1 LFAIRKKKKTVGDV
15 SNLRAVVIFCII
27 MFCIAFCCLQIVLI
41 NILQSDTVSEAIISK
56 SLTLG
61 ESRGMIYDSE
71 FNKMVCNEYSY
82 ISAVKPTVESLKQ
95 IRALVDDITY
105 SRAVESVYSQ
115 SPFLI
120 KTDCYI
126 KSEEVICEKIYKRYS
141 NNQLAAHL
149 IGYTD
154 SNGKNGICGIELAYD
169 SVLKK
174 YDGAVKSRFFTNGKG
189 SVMLGYE
196 GERINENYNSPGGIV
211 LTIKNEYQRAL
222 ENAMDKNELN
232 KGAGV
237 VVSIKTGEVAA
248 IASRPN
254 YNPNSISDYIKD
266 SDSSLFNRAFGEY
279 PIGSVFKPLVA
290 ASALE
295 QGTDPEDE
303 FYCTGTIGNGSSEF
317 GCTRSHGNV
326 NMATA
331 LVFSCNCYFVDL
343 IEKIDYTQVIDLAA
357 SLGFGN
363 RIMLDENIGTSSGA
377 LPKTDELDSYA
388 SRANLSFGQGKISA
402 TPFHIANLYAMLA
415 NGGDFRKTFLIK
427 GVCDGQGNFDQ
438 TYELKPPYKLIS
450 EKNAEL
456 LCDILELAV
465 REGTGQSAKVSGI
478 NVAGKTATA
487 QSGKFIEGKERLV
500 TWFAGFFPY
509 ENPEYVAVI
518 VCEDGES
525 GSKDC
530 APVFS
535 DFVESL
541 YFKNNL

>member
-1 LFAIRKKKKTVGDV
+1 MFLAQKNKTSV
-15 SNLRAVVIFCII
+15 SGITYLHAVVIFCII
-27 MFCIAFCCLQIVLI
+27 MLCIAVCCLQIALI
-41 NILQSDTVSEAIISK
+41 NISHSDTASGVKMTK

-61 ESRGMIYDSE
+61 ESRGVIYDSE
-71 FNKMVCNEYSY
+71 FNRMVCNEYSY
-82 ISAVKPTVESLKQ
+82 VSAVKPDVESLKQ
-95 IRALVDDITY
+95 IRTFVDDATY
-105 SRAVESVYSQ
+105 YRAVDSVYSQ

-126 KSEEVICEKIYKRYS
+126 KSEGVICEKIYRRYS
-141 NNQLAAHL
+141 DNQLAAHL

-154 SNGKNGICGIELAYD
+154 SNGENGICGIELVYD

-174 YDGAVKSRFFTNGKG
+174 YDGSVKSRFFTNGTG
-189 SVMLGYE
+189 AVMLG
-196 GERINENYNSPGGIV
+196 NEVEKIDNNYNSPGGVV
-211 LTIKNEYQRAL
+211 LTINNEYQRAL

-237 VVSIKTGEVAA
+237 VVNIKTGEVTA
-248 IASRPN
+248 IASRPD
-254 YNPNSISDYIKD
+254 YNPNSIADYIEN
-266 SDSSLFNRAFGEY
+266 SDSPLFNRTFGEY
-279 PIGSVFKPLVA
+279 PIGSVFKPLIA

-295 QGTDPEDE
+295 QGIDPEDE
-303 FYCTGTIGNGSSEF
+303 FYCTGSIGNGSVKF
-317 GCTRSHGNV
+317 GCTRSHGKV

-343 IEKIDYTQVIDLAA
+343 IDKIDYTQVIDLAA

-363 RIMLDENIGTSSGA
+363 SIMLDENIATSSGV
-377 LPKTDELDSYA
+377 LPKTNELDSYA
-388 SRANLSFGQGKISA
+388 SRANFSFGQGKISA
-402 TPFHIANLYAMLA
+402 TPLHIANLYAMIA
-415 NGGDFRKTFLIK
+415 NGGELRKPFVIK
-427 GVCDGQGNFDQ
+427 GFCDGQGNF
-438 TYELKPPYKLIS
+438 TSTNESKAPYKLIS

-465 REGTGQSAKVSGI
+465 REGTGQPAEVSGI
-478 NVAGKTATA
+478 NVGGKTATA
-487 QSGKFIEGKERLV
+487 QSGEFIEGKERLV

-535 DFVESL
+535 DFVEAL
-541 YFKNNL
+541 YFKS